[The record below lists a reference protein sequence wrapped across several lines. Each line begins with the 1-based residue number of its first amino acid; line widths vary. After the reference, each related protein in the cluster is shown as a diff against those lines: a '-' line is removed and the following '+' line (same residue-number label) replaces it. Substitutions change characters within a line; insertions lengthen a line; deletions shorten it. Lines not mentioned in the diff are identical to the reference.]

1 MLEFMATPKQ
11 LITQILGR
19 LLFNDGQVIRV
30 LIPAP
35 GYRRITLEVPAW
47 RGKRFEPGSNFR
59 IAQPGPELRTY
70 TLLSL
75 DSATGQA
82 ETLLHLH
89 GQGPGS
95 AWGTTVHAGDA
106 VQVFGPEPSRRAAR
120 LAEAR
125 IPTVVFGDETSF
137 GIASIAQSFADSLAI
152 FEVDDVSAAQTVLAT
167 LGLERAVLIE
177 RQPDGAHLPRT
188 ADALRAAL
196 RQVNGMGLGMDE
208 RAELVLTGQAQSI
221 QTVRAQLRA
230 AGVTVEQTVKPHW
243 AVGKTGL
250 D

>member
-1 MLEFMATPKQ
+1 MATPKQ
-11 LITQILGR
+11 LITQVLGR
-19 LLFNDGQVIRV
+19 LLFDDGRVIDV
-30 LIPAP
+30 QTPAP
-35 GYRRITLEVPAW
+35 AYRRITLEIPAW

-70 TLLSL
+70 TLLAL
-75 DSATGQA
+75 DPATGQA

-95 AWGTTVHAGDA
+95 AWGEAVRTGDT
-106 VQVFGPEPSRRAAR
+106 VQVFGPEPSRRAKR

-137 GIASIAQSFADSLAI
+137 GIASMARGFAASLAI
-152 FEVDDVSAAQTVLAT
+152 FEVSDVAAAQAVLST
-167 LGLERAVLIE
+167 LGLESALLIE
-177 RQPDGAHLPRT
+177 RRPDGVHLAQVTETLRLTLQQLSVSAPGT
-188 ADALRAAL
+188 A
-196 RQVNGMGLGMDE
+196 V
-208 RAELVLTGQAQSI
+208 ELVLTGQAQSI
-221 QTVRAQLRA
+221 QAVRTRLRA
-230 AGVTVEQTVKPHW
+230 AGVNATQTVKPHW

>member
-1 MLEFMATPKQ
+1 MATPRQ
-11 LITQILGR
+11 LITQVLGR
-19 LLFNDGQVIRV
+19 LLFDDGRV
-30 LIPAP
+30 VDVQTPAP
-35 GYRRITLEVPAW
+35 RYRHITLEIPAW

-70 TLLSL
+70 TLLAL
-75 DSATGQA
+75 DTTTGQA

-95 AWGTTVHAGDA
+95 AWGESVRAGDA
-106 VQVFGPEPSRRAAR
+106 VQVFGPEPSRRAKR

-137 GIASIAQSFADSLAI
+137 GIAAMARGFADSLAI
-152 FEVDDVSAAQTVLAT
+152 FEVSDMAAARPVLAT
-167 LGLERAVLIE
+167 LGLESALLIE
-177 RQPDGAHLPRT
+177 RQASGAHLTP
-188 ADALRAAL
+188 AVEALRAAL
-196 RQVNGMGLGMDE
+196 QQLNGSAPGDK
-208 RAELVLTGQAQSI
+208 AELVLTGQAQSI
-221 QTVRAQLRA
+221 QTARAQLRA
-230 AGVTVEQTVKPHW
+230 AGVAAAQTVKPHW

>member
-1 MLEFMATPKQ
+1 MASPKHLFTQ
-11 LITQILGR
+11 LLGR
-19 LLFNDGQVIRV
+19 MLFDDGRV
-30 LIPAP
+30 VDVQTPAS
-35 GYRRITLEVPAW
+35 GYRRITLEIPAW

-95 AWGTTVHAGDA
+95 AWGETVQADDA
-106 VQVFGPEPSRRAAR
+106 VQVFGPEPSRRAKR

-137 GIASIAQSFADSLAI
+137 GIAAMARGFADSLAVL
-152 FEVDDVSAAQTVLAT
+152 EVSDVPAAQAALAT
-167 LGLERAVLIE
+167 LDLAQVLLIE
-177 RQPDGAHLPRT
+177 RQPYGTHLT
-188 ADALRAAL
+188 QVVDALRAAL
-196 RQVNGMGLGMDE
+196 QRLNEHVP
-208 RAELVLTGQAQSI
+208 RPATELVLTGQAQSI
-221 QTVRAQLRA
+221 QAVRARLRA
-230 AGVTVEQTVKPHW
+230 AGVGAAQTVKPHW

>member
-1 MLEFMATPKQ
+1 MATPKQ

-19 LLFNDGQVIRV
+19 LLFEDGHVTRV
-30 LIPAP
+30 QTPALA
-35 GYRRITLEVPAW
+35 YRRITLEIPAW

-95 AWGTTVHAGDA
+95 AWGSTVRAGDA

-120 LAEAR
+120 LAEGRVRTA
-125 IPTVVFGDETSF
+125 VFGDETSF
-137 GIASIAQSFADSLAI
+137 GIALMAQSFADSLAV
-152 FEVDDVSAAQTVLAT
+152 FEVSDVAAAQTVLAT

-177 RQPDGAHLPRT
+177 RQRDGAHLPRT
-188 ADALRAAL
+188 AEALRAAL
-196 RQVNGMGLGMDE
+196 RQLSGMSPGLSE
-208 RAELVLTGQAQSI
+208 TIELVLTGQAQSI

-230 AGVTVEQTVKPHW
+230 AGIDATQTVKPHW